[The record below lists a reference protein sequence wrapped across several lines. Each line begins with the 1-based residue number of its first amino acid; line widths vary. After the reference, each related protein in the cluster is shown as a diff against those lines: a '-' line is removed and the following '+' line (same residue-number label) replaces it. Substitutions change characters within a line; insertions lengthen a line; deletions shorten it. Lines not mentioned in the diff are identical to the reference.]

1 MWESEFG
8 IKHRRKP
15 NVNIKVKL
23 SEWKGHKYIYVD
35 VNGKGNWDKDRIKDE
50 NLSKERLA
58 VKPFK
63 LITKFGRRLS
73 IGFNLKTA
81 QLTLKHNGDDV
92 ESLPEVEKELRIC
105 RNKIKH
111 SKSSDQRYVSQI
123 KILFLPRLLIIWRVL
138 FTE

>member
-1 MWESEFG
+1 MSEFG
-8 IKHRRKP
+8 IKHRRRP

-23 SEWKGHKYIYVD
+23 CEREGDKFLFVD
-35 VNGKGNWDKDRIKDE
+35 VNGKRDFRLDPIRAKK
-50 NLSKERLA
+50 LSKERLA
-58 VKPFK
+58 AKPFK

-111 SKSSDQRYVSQI
+111 SKSSDQRYVSLI
-123 KILFLPRLLIIWRVL
+123 KILFLPR
-138 FTE
+138 F